1 MALTFYRRLGA
12 STVGFVLALGLT
24 GTAAPAALDVSVG
37 ARNVV
42 KNETISTC
50 NSKAKDALTSILG
63 GTAAEYGETGLWQG
77 YGVTDA
83 TGNSFA
89 AAAIHCYPLDQG
101 YLVSFTCVTQQPTA
115 PHPAADICAK
125 LAAAFGGQT

>member
-1 MALTFYRRLGA
+1 MTWTFCRRAGA
-12 STVGFVLALGLT
+12 TSVGFALAFGLT
-24 GTAAPAALDVSVG
+24 GTVAPAALDLSVG
-37 ARNVV
+37 ARTIV
-42 KNETISTC
+42 KSEPLSAC
-50 NSKAKDALTSILG
+50 NSKAKDTLTSVL
-63 GTAAEYGETGLWQG
+63 GTAEEYGETGLWQG

-83 TGNSFA
+83 SGNSFA

-125 LAAAFGGQT
+125 LAASFGGQP